1 MKITYNASG
10 AQRKELVKAISEIT
24 RADKQY
30 LGAPTFAYAIDYFTV
45 DRDGNLSF
53 DDRADSE
60 EVENLIEGLA
70 KRGFIADPAE
80 GQQEDEEEQPINTSQ
95 FAGPYELPDDSKE
108 MTEEEMREAMDE
120 QDRLIA
126 EAAAQ
131 QAAREAQAK
140 AEQEQPEMDTE
151 SGANTSII
159 ISRDLLTDQAF
170 ENLLKLI
177 EAKDHLIA
185 HAFGIA
191 DAHIDYNDTEVVFPW
206 VRDGEDTVVAT
217 LFIAKLFDMAKNAK
231 RVTAKVKETENER
244 YAFRCFLLRLGF
256 VGPEY
261 KEARK
266 RLLRDLPGS
275 SAFKSGRRAGENA
288 ETEC

>member
-1 MKITYNASG
+1 MK
-10 AQRKELVKAISEIT
+10 
-24 RADKQY
+24 
-30 LGAPTFAYAIDYFTV
+30 
-45 DRDGNLSF
+45 
-53 DDRADSE
+53 
-60 EVENLIEGLA
+60 
-70 KRGFIADPAE
+70 
-80 GQQEDEEEQPINTSQ
+80 
-95 FAGPYELPDDSKE
+95 
-108 MTEEEMREAMDE
+108 